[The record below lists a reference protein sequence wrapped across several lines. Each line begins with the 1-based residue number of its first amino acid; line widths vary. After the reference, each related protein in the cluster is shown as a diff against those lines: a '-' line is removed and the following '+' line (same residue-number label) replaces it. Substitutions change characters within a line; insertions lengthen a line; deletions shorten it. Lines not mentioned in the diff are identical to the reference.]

1 MIFLDRSRRGKDPY
15 LKLKMALFWM
25 GAALALLG
33 IGLESS
39 LLVNVAIAVLLGGF
53 LLRFLPSSSS
63 SSDDDEHAD
72 EDDEDDE
79 DDEVGDEHH
88 DEVGDEPRD

>member
-33 IGLESS
+33 IGLESP

-53 LLRFLPSSSS
+53 LLRFLSSSS
-63 SSDDDEHAD
+63 ASSDDDERAD
-72 EDDEDDE
+72 EHDDEDD
-79 DDEVGDEHH
+79 DELH

>member
-15 LKLKMALFWM
+15 LKLKMALFWV

-53 LLRFLPSSSS
+53 VLRFLPSSSS
-63 SSDDDEHAD
+63 SSDDDEG
-72 EDDEDDE
+72 DDEEDEGDEGDDE
-79 DDEVGDEHH
+79 LH

>member
-1 MIFLDRSRRGKDPY
+1 VIFLDRSRRGKDPY
-15 LKLKMALFWM
+15 LKLKMGLFWM

-33 IGLESS
+33 IGLGSS

-53 LLRFLPSSSS
+53 LLRFLSSSS
-63 SSDDDEHAD
+63 ASSDDDEH
-72 EDDEDDE
+72 DDED
-79 DDEVGDEHH
+79 DEHH